1 MYAYLKHFENGMIS
15 VFLSAL
21 LLFRQMKKYAFSLFQ
36 LQFCQTYKMFSLVT
50 MSEPRAGGDFGWR
63 EWSEISILEKYIWSK
78 KYNWQE
84 ETLGRGPRPRVS
96 RVSGM
101 RARLGFYWVRGQ
113 GQESA
118 LVETRSGVFTWPGY
132 RPLIG
137 QEWSRDLDT
146 GLSLV
151 RSDHVTWI
159 LASHWSRVIPWSGY

>member
-1 MYAYLKHFENGMIS
+1 MHISNTLKTGWSLYFCLHYYIVGRWKN
-15 VFLSAL
+15 
-21 LLFRQMKKYAFSLFQ
+21 LLFRCFNLNFVKFIKCPVLWLCKSRGQEESSGDGSEMK
-36 LQFCQTYKMFSLVT
+36 YKFLKNIYDLK
-50 MSEPRAGGDFGWR
+50 E
-63 EWSEISILEKYIWSK
+63 
-78 KYNWQE
+78 YNWQE

-137 QEWSRDLDT
+137 QEWSCDLDT